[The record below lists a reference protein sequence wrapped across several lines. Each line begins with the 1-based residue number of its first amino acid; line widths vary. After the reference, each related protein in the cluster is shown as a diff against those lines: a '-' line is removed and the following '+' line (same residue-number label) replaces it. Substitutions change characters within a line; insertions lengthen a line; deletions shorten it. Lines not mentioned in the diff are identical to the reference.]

1 LALTLKPSGPPKS
14 ANFSFLAKRYPD
26 LDRIGAGCERYF
38 SDDPVVTLILLRQ
51 FGEVLA
57 QMLAARSG
65 LLTDARELQADLLR
79 RLRVEGNYPSA
90 VTDLFH
96 QLRKLGNAAT
106 HDRDGDHAT
115 ALSCLKM
122 ARQLAIW
129 FYRTFDNQNFKPGP
143 FQPPLAPADASAEL
157 KSELERLRAEKEAAL
172 TDAQRAK
179 QQAEEAEAARLL
191 AEEGARGA
199 TEERDLYAILA
210 AEAEAA
216 KTELGQMLAQLQMIV
231 AKSEKPPVQASADR
245 SDWLEARFE
254 ARLEQLPSHLAESDG
269 IFGTR
274 NELAEQLIEW
284 QAAAASS
291 APTEKQAVLISASA
305 AAEAIDLDEA
315 DTRQLIDE
323 QLRERGWDADTVN
336 LRYAKGA
343 RPVKG
348 KSMAIA
354 EWPTSNGPADYALF
368 VGLTCIALV
377 EAKRK
382 RKNVQAAIDQT
393 GRYAQA
399 FNPIDGIEL
408 PEGGPWRFSSGS
420 TKEPPFRLP
429 FLFATNGRPYLKQVE
444 TQSGIWFRDARN
456 PTNHRRALTDWP
468 TPEGL
473 TGQLNIDREAAQER
487 LASLP
492 IEFGFPLRDYQK
504 RAIRAVESTLADD
517 ANRTMLL
524 AMATGTGKTKLA
536 IALLYR
542 LLETKR
548 FRRICFVV
556 DRHALGEQAANE
568 FKTTRIVSA
577 RTFADIF
584 GLKELGDVVPETA
597 TKVHICTIQGLVK
610 RVLFANENEDVPPVD
625 QYDLIVVD
633 ECHRGYLLDREMSD
647 AEMSFRNEADYVSK
661 YRRVLEHFDAV
672 KIGLTATPALHT
684 AQIFGDP
691 IFTYPY
697 REAVIDG
704 FLIDHEPPLRIE
716 TELSRDGIH
725 FARGDQ
731 LPLLNPITGEI
742 DLTHAPDDLD
752 FEIDDFNRRVITRSF
767 NQIVCEELAKH
778 IDPSLP
784 GKTLI
789 FASTD
794 GHADIVVAELKKAF
808 RDRYGEIDDAAVAK
822 ITGSVD
828 APGKMIRRYRNDAMP
843 TVAVTVDLLTT
854 GIDVPKIVNLVF
866 IRRVNSRILYE
877 QMLGRATRLCP
888 EIGKETFRIFDAVG
902 IYDAL
907 QPLTAMK
914 PVVVNPKITL
924 TQLLEQFAR
933 VTDAAHRA
941 QLRDEILVKLSRR
954 IGKLTADAQE
964 AFQNLAGE
972 PVQETANRLRHEPLD
987 AMANWVKDKPGI
999 GPILDWKP
1007 ESGRPIPLPI
1017 SEHPD
1022 KFVSTTTGYGAA
1034 MVRPEDFLSS
1044 FAQFIRDNINR
1055 VAALQAVVQR
1065 PRELTRDTLKAVR
1078 MELDR
1083 QGFSEAALRNAWKQT
1098 KNEDIAASIVG
1109 FIRQAAIGDPLLPWA
1124 DRVKAAMDRIVK
1136 RGSWTEPQRKWL
1148 ERIGK
1153 AVAQVGVADR
1163 AVLDEEQFREE
1174 TGGFIRLN
1182 RIFDGKLDAILG
1194 DINSELWSKSA

>member
-1 LALTLKPSGPPKS
+1 MNASGQAKS
-14 ANFSFLAKRYPD
+14 ANFGFLAKRYPD

-38 SDDPVVTLILLRQ
+38 SDDPVVALILLRQ

-79 RLRVEGNYPSA
+79 RLRVEGNYPPS
-90 VTDLFH
+90 VMDLFH
-96 QLRKLGNAAT
+96 QLRKSGNAAT
-106 HDRDGDHAT
+106 HNRDGDHAT

-129 FYRTFDNQNFKPGP
+129 FYRTFDDQNFKPRA
-143 FQPPLAPADASAEL
+143 FEPPRAPADATAEVKAEL
-157 KSELERLRAEKEAAL
+157 QRLTTEKEAAL
-172 TDAQRAK
+172 TETQRANERI
-179 QQAEEAEAARLL
+179 AEAETARLA
-191 AEEGARGA
+191 AEEGAKGA
-199 TEERDLYAILA
+199 AEERDIYAQLA

-216 KTELGQMLAQLQMIV
+216 KNELGRRLAQLHS
-231 AKSEKPPVQASADR
+231 AATSRPPSQENLQVLASVRAP
-245 SDWLEARFE
+245 FE
-254 ARLEQLPSHLAESDG
+254 PSHIRAVDE
-269 IFGTR
+269 F
-274 NELAEQLIEW
+274 AEQLVDW
-284 QAAAASS
+284 QSAAVASPPAQNQKILQS
-291 APTEKQAVLISASA
+291 AEA

-368 VGLTCIALV
+368 VGMTCIALV

-399 FNPIDGIEL
+399 FDPTDGIEL

-420 TKEPPFRLP
+420 TKEPPFRVP

-473 TGQLNIDREAAQER
+473 TGQLNIDRQAAQER

-504 RAIRAVESTLADD
+504 RAIHAVENALAND

-584 GLKELGDVVPETA
+584 GLKELGDVLPETA

-704 FLIDHEPPLRIE
+704 FLIDHEPPLRIV

-1007 ESGRPIPLPI
+1007 ESGRSIPLPI

-1022 KFVSTTTGYGAA
+1022 KFVSTTIGYGAA

-1044 FAQFIRDNINR
+1044 FAQFIRDNINK

-1109 FIRQAAIGDPLLPWA
+1109 FIRQAAIGDPLVPWA

-1153 AVAQVGVADR
+1153 AVTHVGVADR
-1163 AVLDEEQFREE
+1163 AVLDEEQFGAV
-1174 TGGFIRLN
+1174 TGGFTRLN
-1182 RIFDGKLDAILG
+1182 RLFDGKLDAILG

>member
-1 LALTLKPSGPPKS
+1 MALTVKLSGPPKS

-26 LDRIGAGCERYF
+26 LDRIGAGSERYF
-38 SDDPVVTLILLRQ
+38 SDDPVVALILLRQ

-79 RLRVEGNYPSA
+79 RLRIEGNYPSS
-90 VTDLFH
+90 VLDLFH

-129 FYRTFDNQNFKPGP
+129 FYRTFDNQNFKAGP
-143 FQPPLAPADASAEL
+143 FQPPQPPADATAEVQA
-157 KSELERLRAEKEAAL
+157 ELERLRAENEAAL
-172 TDAQRAK
+172 TEAQRAK
-179 QQAEEAEAARLL
+179 EKIAEAEAARLA
-191 AEEGARGA
+191 AEQGARGA
-199 TEERDLYAILA
+199 TEERDIYAQLA

-216 KTELGQMLAQLQMIV
+216 KNELGRLLTQLQ
-231 AKSEKPPVQASADR
+231 ATAAASTRPALDDLQELTHR
-245 SDWLEARFE
+245 LEA
-254 ARLEQLPSHLAESDG
+254 AEPHQAKW
-269 IFGTR
+269 TVAPH
-274 NELAEQLIEW
+274 NELAEQLVEW

-291 APTEKQAVLISASA
+291 PPSEKQSVLRSASA

-315 DTRQLIDE
+315 DTRRLIDQ
-323 QLRERGWDADTVN
+323 QLRERGWDVDSQN

-354 EWPTSNGPADYALF
+354 EWPTANGPADYALF
-368 VGLTCIALV
+368 FGMTCIALV

-399 FNPIDGIEL
+399 FDPFDGIEL
-408 PEGGPWRFSSGS
+408 PDGGPWPFSSGGA
-420 TKEPPFRLP
+420 KEPPFRVP

-473 TGQLNIDREAAQER
+473 MGLLNIDREAAQER

-504 RAIRAVESTLADD
+504 RAIRAVETILADD

-568 FKTTRIVSA
+568 FKTTRIVST

-584 GLKELGDVVPETA
+584 GLKELGDVLPETA
-597 TKVHICTIQGLVK
+597 TKVHVCTIQGLVK

-647 AEMSFRNEADYVSK
+647 AELSFRDEADYISK

-731 LPLLNPITGEI
+731 LPLLNPTTGEI
-742 DLTHAPDDLD
+742 DFTHAPDDLD

-767 NQIVCEELAKH
+767 NQVVCAELAKH

-828 APGKMIRRYRNDAMP
+828 APGKMIRRYRNDALP

-866 IRRVNSRILYE
+866 VRRVNSRILYE

-888 EIGKETFRIFDAVG
+888 EIEKETFRIFDAVG

-907 QPLTAMK
+907 QPVTAMK

-933 VTDAAHRA
+933 VTDAAHRT
-941 QLRDEILVKLSRR
+941 QIRDEILVKLGRR
-954 IGKLTADAQE
+954 LGKLSIEAEE
-964 AFQNLAGE
+964 AFQSVAGE
-972 PVQETANRLRHEPLD
+972 PVQATLNRLRNEPLD
-987 AMANWVKDKPGI
+987 ALASWFKSKPGI

-1007 ESGRPIPLPI
+1007 DSGRPIPLPI

-1022 KFVSTTTGYGAA
+1022 RVIGVTTGYGTTTK
-1034 MVRPEDFLSS
+1034 PEDYLSS
-1044 FAQFIRDNINR
+1044 FETFVRNNVNK

-1065 PRELTRDTLKAVR
+1065 PRELTRDGLKAVR

-1083 QGFSEAALRNAWKQT
+1083 QGFSEQALRTAWKQA
-1098 KNEDIAASIVG
+1098 KNEDIAATIVG
-1109 FIRQAAIGDPLLPWA
+1109 FIRQAALGDPLVPWA
-1124 DRVKAAMDRIVK
+1124 ERVRAAMGRIAKQGVW
-1136 RGSWTEPQRKWL
+1136 SEPQRKWL

-1153 AVAQVGVADR
+1153 AVAQVGIVDR
-1163 AVLDEEQFREE
+1163 AVLDEGQFLQV
-1174 TGGFIRLN
+1174 TGGYDKLN
-1182 RIFDGKLDAILG
+1182 RIFDGRLDAILG
-1194 DINSELWSKSA
+1194 DINDELWSKSA

>member
-1 LALTLKPSGPPKS
+1 M
-14 ANFSFLAKRYPD
+14 
-26 LDRIGAGCERYF
+26 
-38 SDDPVVTLILLRQ
+38 LR
-51 FGEVLA
+51 
-57 QMLAARSG
+57 
-65 LLTDARELQADLLR
+65 
-79 RLRVEGNYPSA
+79 
-90 VTDLFH
+90 
-96 QLRKLGNAAT
+96 
-106 HDRDGDHAT
+106 
-115 ALSCLKM
+115 
-122 ARQLAIW
+122 
-129 FYRTFDNQNFKPGP
+129 
-143 FQPPLAPADASAEL
+143 
-157 KSELERLRAEKEAAL
+157 
-172 TDAQRAK
+172 
-179 QQAEEAEAARLL
+179 
-191 AEEGARGA
+191 
-199 TEERDLYAILA
+199 
-210 AEAEAA
+210 
-216 KTELGQMLAQLQMIV
+216 
-231 AKSEKPPVQASADR
+231 
-245 SDWLEARFE
+245 
-254 ARLEQLPSHLAESDG
+254 
-269 IFGTR
+269 
-274 NELAEQLIEW
+274 
-284 QAAAASS
+284 
-291 APTEKQAVLISASA
+291 SASA

-315 DTRQLIDE
+315 ATRQLIDE
-323 QLRERGWDADTVN
+323 QLRARGWDADTMN

-354 EWPTSNGPADYALF
+354 EWPTANGPADYALF
-368 VGLTCIALV
+368 VGMTCIALV

-382 RKNVQAAIDQT
+382 SKNVQAAIDQA

-399 FNPIDGIEL
+399 FDPTGSIEL
-408 PEGGPWRFSSGS
+408 TEGGPWPFSSGA
-420 TKEPPFRLP
+420 TKELPFQVP

-473 TGQLNIDREAAQER
+473 MGQLNMDREAAQER

-584 GLKELGDVVPETA
+584 GLKELGDVLPETA
-597 TKVHICTIQGLVK
+597 TKVHICTIQSLVK

-647 AEMSFRNEADYVSK
+647 AEMSFRDEADYVSK

-725 FARGDQ
+725 FARGDP

-767 NQIVCEELAKH
+767 NRAVSEELAKH

-808 RDRYGEIDDAAVAK
+808 LDRYGEIDDAAVAK
-822 ITGSVD
+822 VTGSVD
-828 APGKMIRRYRNDAMP
+828 APGTLIRRYRNDALP

-854 GIDVPKIVNLVF
+854 GVDVPTIANLVF

-907 QPLTAMK
+907 QPVTAMK

-924 TQLLEQFAR
+924 MQLFEQFAR
-933 VTDAAHRA
+933 ITDAAHRT
-941 QLRDEILVKLSRR
+941 QLRDEIVVKLGRR
-954 IGKLTADAQE
+954 LGKLTAEAED
-964 AFQNLAGE
+964 AFQGVAGE
-972 PVQETANRLRHEPLD
+972 PIQATLNRFRNEPLD
-987 AMANWVKDKPGI
+987 GLTNWLRGKQGI
-999 GPILDWKP
+999 GLILDWKP
-1007 ESGRPIPLPI
+1007 DSGRPIPLPI

-1022 KFVSTTTGYGAA
+1022 KVVSTTIGYGAA

-1044 FAQFIRDNINR
+1044 FSQFIQDNVNK

-1065 PRELTRDTLKAVR
+1065 PRELTRDNLKSVR

-1083 QGFSEAALRNAWKQT
+1083 QGFSEAALRNAWKQA

-1109 FIRQAAIGDPLLPWA
+1109 FIRQAAIGDPLVPWA

-1136 RGSWTEPQRKWL
+1136 RGSWSEPQRKWL

-1174 TGGFIRLN
+1174 TGGFT
-1182 RIFDGKLDAILG
+1182 G
-1194 DINSELWSKSA
+1194 

>member
-1 LALTLKPSGPPKS
+1 MKASEQPKS
-14 ANFSFLAKRYPD
+14 ANFNFLAKRYPD
-26 LDRIGAGCERYF
+26 LERIGALCERYF
-38 SDDPVVTLILLRQ
+38 SDDPIVALFTIRQ
-51 FGEVLA
+51 FGELLA
-57 QMLAARSG
+57 QMVAARSG
-65 LLTDARELQADLLR
+65 LLTDASEPQADLLR
-79 RLRVEGNYPSA
+79 RLRLDANYPRN
-90 VTDLFH
+90 VLDLFH
-96 QLRKLGNAAT
+96 QLRVAGNAAIHHRT
-106 HDRDGDHAT
+106 GDHT
-115 ALSCLKM
+115 IALGCLKM
-122 ARQLAIW
+122 ARQLGVW
-129 FYRTFDNQNFKPGP
+129 FYRTFDDQGFKAGP
-143 FQPPLAPADASAEL
+143 FQPPRPPADATVEL
-157 KSELERLRAEKEAAL
+157 RVELDRLRAEKDAAL
-172 TDAQRAK
+172 SDAERAK
-179 QQAEEAEAARLL
+179 VAASEAEVARRAAEKGAQGAAEER
-191 AEEGARGA
+191 
-199 TEERDLYAILA
+199 AIWEQLA
-210 AEAEAA
+210 AENEAVKNQLA
-216 KTELGQMLAQLQMIV
+216 KQVALLQ
-231 AKSEKPPVQASADR
+231 AASSGLSESASY
-245 SDWLEARFE
+245 LESRLVVTPARG
-254 ARLEQLPSHLAESDG
+254 RLNQ
-269 IFGTR
+269 
-274 NELAEQLIEW
+274 LAEQLVEW
-284 QAAAASS
+284 QSTAVASPAAEKQQVLQSAQAAAD
-291 APTEKQAVLISASA
+291 
-305 AAEAIDLDEA
+305 AIDLDEA
-315 DTRQLIDE
+315 DTRALIDE

-343 RPVKG
+343 RPIKG

-354 EWPTSNGPADYALF
+354 EWPTANGPADYALF
-368 VGLTCIALV
+368 VGMTCIALV

-382 RKNVQAAIDQT
+382 RKNIQAAIDQT

-399 FNPIDGIEL
+399 FEPFDGIEL

-420 TKEPPFRLP
+420 TKEPPFCVP

-473 TGQLNIDREAAQER
+473 TAQLNIDRQAAQER

-504 RAIRAVESTLADD
+504 KAIHAVENTLADD

-556 DRHALGEQAANE
+556 DRHALGEQAAAE

-584 GLKELGDVVPETA
+584 GLKELGDVLPETA

-610 RVLFANENEDVPPVD
+610 RVIFANENEDVPPVD

-633 ECHRGYLLDREMSD
+633 ECHRGYLLDRELSD

-731 LPLLNPITGEI
+731 LPLLNPITGEV

-767 NQIVCEELAKH
+767 NQVVCEELAKQ
-778 IDPSLP
+778 IDPLLP

-794 GHADIVVAELKKAF
+794 GHADIVVAELKEAF
-808 RDRYGEIDDAAVAK
+808 RRQYGEIDDAAVAK

-924 TQLLEQFAR
+924 TQLLEQFAS

-954 IGKLTADAQE
+954 IGKLTAEVQA

-972 PVQETANRLRHEPLD
+972 PVQETANRLRHEPLN

-1007 ESGRPIPLPI
+1007 DSGRPIPLPI

-1022 KFVSTTTGYGAA
+1022 KFVSTTIGYGAA

-1044 FAQFIRDNINR
+1044 FAQFIRDNINK

-1083 QGFSEAALRNAWKQT
+1083 KGFSEAALRNAWKQT
-1098 KNEDIAASIVG
+1098 RNEDIAASIVG
-1109 FIRQAAIGDPLLPWA
+1109 FIRQAAIGDPLIPWA
-1124 DRVKAAMDRIVK
+1124 DRVRAAMDRIMK
-1136 RGSWTEPQRKWL
+1136 RGSWTQPQRKWL

-1153 AVAQVGVADR
+1153 AVTQVGVVDR
-1163 AVLDEEQFREE
+1163 AVLDEEQFLVE
-1174 TGGFIRLN
+1174 TGGFTKLN
-1182 RIFDGKLDAILG
+1182 RVFDGKLDAILG
-1194 DINSELWSKSA
+1194 DINDELWSKSA

>member
-1 LALTLKPSGPPKS
+1 MKASEQPKS
-14 ANFSFLAKRYPD
+14 ANFYFLARRYPD
-26 LDRIGAGCERYF
+26 LERIGALCERYF
-38 SDDPVVTLILLRQ
+38 SDEPIIVLMTLRQ
-51 FGEVLA
+51 FGELLA
-57 QMLAARSG
+57 QMVAAKSG
-65 LLTDARELQADLLR
+65 LLTEAGQQQADLLR
-79 RLRVEGNYPSA
+79 RLRVEANYPRD
-90 VTDLFH
+90 VLDLFH
-96 QLRKLGNAAT
+96 QLRVAGNAAT
-106 HDRDGDHAT
+106 HNREGSHAV
-115 ALSCLKM
+115 ALACLKM
-122 ARQLAIW
+122 ARQLGIW
-129 FYRTFDNQNFKPGP
+129 FYRTFDDKNFKAGP
-143 FQPPLAPADASAEL
+143 FQPPRPPNDATAELSAEL
-157 KSELERLRAEKEAAL
+157 ARLRAEKDAAL
-172 TDAQRAK
+172 TEAQRAK
-179 QQAEEAEAARLL
+179 EAVAEAEAARLAAEKGAQGA
-191 AEEGARGA
+191 AEER
-199 TEERDLYAILA
+199 AIWEQLA
-210 AEAEAA
+210 AENEAVKNQLA
-216 KTELGQMLAQLQMIV
+216 KQIALLQETSSGL
-231 AKSEKPPVQASADR
+231 SESTSYLQDR
-245 SDWLEARFE
+245 LVLTPARG
-254 ARLEQLPSHLAESDG
+254 RTTQ
-269 IFGTR
+269 
-274 NELAEQLIEW
+274 LAEQLVEW
-284 QAAAASS
+284 QSAAVASPAAEKQQVLQSAQAAAD
-291 APTEKQAVLISASA
+291 
-305 AAEAIDLDEA
+305 AIDLDEA
-315 DTRQLIDE
+315 DTRALIDE
-323 QLRERGWDADTVN
+323 QLRERGWAADSVT

-354 EWPTSNGPADYALF
+354 EWPTDKGPADYALF
-368 VGLTCIALV
+368 VGMTCIALV

-399 FNPIDGIEL
+399 FTANNGIEL
-408 PEGGPWRFSSGS
+408 PEGGPWPFQSGS
-420 TKEPPFRLP
+420 TTEAPFRVP
-429 FLFATNGRPYLKQVE
+429 FHFATNGRPYLKQVE

-473 TGQLNIDREAAQER
+473 TGQLNIDRQAAQER

-504 RAIRAVESTLADD
+504 RAIHAVENALAND

-584 GLKELGDVVPETA
+584 GLKELGDVLPETA
-597 TKVHICTIQGLVK
+597 TKVHICTIQSLVK

-672 KIGLTATPALHT
+672 KIGLTATPAMHT

-691 IFTYPY
+691 IFTYAY

-752 FEIDDFNRRVITRSF
+752 FEIDDFNRRVITHSF
-767 NQIVCEELAKH
+767 NRVVCEELGKH

-794 GHADIVVAELKKAF
+794 GHADIIVAGLKKAF
-808 RDRYGEIDDAAVAK
+808 FDRYGEVDDAAVAK
-822 ITGSVD
+822 ITGSID

-888 EIGKETFRIFDAVG
+888 EIEKETFRIFDAVG

-914 PVVVNPKITL
+914 PVVVNPTITL

-1022 KFVSTTTGYGAA
+1022 KFVSTTTGYGSA

-1044 FAQFIRDNINR
+1044 FARFVRDNINK

-1109 FIRQAAIGDPLLPWA
+1109 FIRQAAIGDPLVPWA
-1124 DRVKAAMDRIVK
+1124 ERVMAAMDRIVK
-1136 RGSWTEPQRKWL
+1136 RGSWSDPQRKWL

-1153 AVAQVGVADR
+1153 AVVQVGVADR
-1163 AVLDEEQFREE
+1163 AVLDEGQFREE
-1174 TGGFIRLN
+1174 TGGFTRLN
-1182 RIFDGKLDAILG
+1182 RIFDGRLEAILG
-1194 DINSELWSKSA
+1194 DINGELWSKTA